1 MLGCCSFAGA
11 REHVAR
17 NISAKKQLV
26 VDFMVAS
33 SGMRIGSEYASSR
46 IDCRCRNDWKR
57 RFQVVSD
64 WLLVSDS
71 LCTITQTPDEMTP
84 DEMMPDGVTTGCHR
98 KRKRRDCDLQP
109 SIHTWFGIGE
119 VPFRAGES
127 GAVAPRPASLGSCCS
142 RTSVRD
148 RPVRTMLMQLLASTR
163 HSISTLCV

>member
-1 MLGCCSFAGA
+1 MISTMLGCCSFAGA

-33 SGMRIGSEYASSR
+33 SGMRIGSEYASSK

-71 LCTITQTPDEMTP
+71 LCTITQTPDEVLPDDMMA
-84 DEMMPDGVTTGCHR
+84 DEMMADEMTTGCHR
-98 KRKRRDCDLQP
+98 NRTRRGCDIQP

-119 VPFRAGES
+119 VSFRAGEGGASS
-127 GAVAPRPASLGSCCS
+127 GAS
-142 RTSVRD
+142 RVSW
-148 RPVRTMLMQLLASTR
+148 QLLF
-163 HSISTLCV
+163 